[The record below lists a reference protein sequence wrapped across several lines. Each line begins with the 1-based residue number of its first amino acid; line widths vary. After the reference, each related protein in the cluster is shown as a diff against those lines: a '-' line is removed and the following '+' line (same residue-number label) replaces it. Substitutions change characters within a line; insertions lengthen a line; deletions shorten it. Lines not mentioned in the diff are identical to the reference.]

1 MNRLK
6 NSVYR
11 DKKMRTT
18 LFEKKNFVMHS
29 GEKSNFKIECDALT
43 DGDIETLAYLISK
56 RFEFNGVY
64 GVPSGGKRLAKAL
77 KKYVT
82 KKTMDY
88 LIVDDVLTTGTSME
102 EARKKLMRHEPIIG
116 VVLFSRSKSPIKK
129 WIRPMFNMSKWW
141 RR

>member
-18 LFEKKNFVMHS
+18 LFEKKNFIMHS

-56 RFEFNGVY
+56 RFKFAGVY
-64 GVPSGGKRLAKAL
+64 GIPTGGLRLAKVL
-77 KKYVT
+77 NKYI
-82 KKTMDY
+82 DEFGDYY

-141 RR
+141 QR